1 MNLGQLADYC
11 CRTTGDTSSEALQ
24 YAKDAARLKYGVL
37 HDAHSWREAQR
48 TVGPILLDPHLNGA
62 VFLPYDAEEIIFLS
76 ISYDNHT
83 FMRLDYRERD
93 WLERFGSNMATI
105 PGQNPF
111 YYRSENL
118 AWPSLNPGVFVFTS
132 SDQTPITVYIEGRDA
147 NNFPI
152 SETFSLQG
160 TVNPDNSINPSSVT
174 TTHSY
179 AIVTTLSKS
188 SGTMP
193 LTIAAD
199 ITLVMP
205 PQLNQL
211 VFTQLRMAPPPILVN
226 PDGSTNNVWVR
237 AQVKLKADTLDN
249 DMSVPRISHL
259 ADALVE
265 FTLSSLYT
273 KYRQLGK
280 ADARE
285 QKAIMHVQA
294 AVAVEKNQSEFRQQV
309 VPVIYEQGDY
319 LAEMV
324 GRVTSYRPFG

>member
-1 MNLGQLADYC
+1 MTLQQLADYC
-11 CRTTGDTSSEALQ
+11 CRTTGDTSSEALE
-24 YAKDAARLKYGVL
+24 YAKDAARLKYSVL
-37 HDAHSWREAQR
+37 HDAHNWREAQR
-48 TVGPILLDPHLNGA
+48 TVGPILMDPNLNGA
-62 VFLPYDAEEIIFLS
+62 VFLPYDAEEVIFLS
-76 ISYDNHT
+76 ISYDGTT

-118 AWPSLNPGVFVFTS
+118 AWPSLNPGIFTFTS

-160 TVNPDNSINPSSVT
+160 KVQPDNSILPSSVST
-174 TTHSY
+174 AHSY
-179 AIVTTLSKS
+179 ATVTTLSKS

-199 ITLVMP
+199 ITLSMP
-205 PQLNQL
+205 SQLNEL
-211 VFTQLRMAPPPILVN
+211 VFTQLRMAPPPLFN
-226 PDGSTNNVWVR
+226 QDGSSGVWVR
-237 AQVKLKADTLDN
+237 SQVKLKADRLDS

-259 ADALVE
+259 SDALIE

-294 AVAVEKNQSEFRQQV
+294 AVSIEKDQSEFRQAV